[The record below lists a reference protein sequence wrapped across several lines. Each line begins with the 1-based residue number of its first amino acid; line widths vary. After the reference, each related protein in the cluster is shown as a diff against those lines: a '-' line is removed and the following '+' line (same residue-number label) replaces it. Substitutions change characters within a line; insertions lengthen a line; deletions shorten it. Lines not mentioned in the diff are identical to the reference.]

1 MKIDFE
7 GRTWAYD
14 DDGITVQQAEVI
26 EQETGGTVAEW
37 AQSRAGLGSKTYRIL
52 YWLMC
57 AQNGDTVQL
66 ADVNFRLLPFVS
78 AFTAALRAEAAQEA
92 QAEPDP
98 TVPPPTTPEG
108 SQPPAGPREAMPPG
122 PLPG

>member
-7 GRTWAYD
+7 GRTWSYD
-14 DDGITVQQAEVI
+14 DDEITVQQAEVI
-26 EQETGGTVAEW
+26 EQETEGSVADW

-57 AQNGDTVQL
+57 AQNGESVQL
-66 ADVNFRLLPFVS
+66 DEVNFRLLPFVT
-78 AFTAALRAEAAQEA
+78 AFTTALRAETAQEA
-92 QAEPDP
+92 APEVDP
-98 TVPPPTTPEG
+98 TGQSPTQDDASRVG
-108 SQPPAGPREAMPPG
+108 LHEAAPPG